1 MNIRTYCR
9 VSAIVFTV
17 VALAHLARLIYGS
30 PITIDGEAIPM
41 FASGVGLIGPGA
53 LAYWGF
59 QGAQGTG

>member
-17 VALAHLARLIYGS
+17 VALAHLARLIYGIADYNRRRS
-30 PITIDGEAIPM
+30 H
-41 FASGVGLIGPGA
+41 SNVCLLVGLIGPGA